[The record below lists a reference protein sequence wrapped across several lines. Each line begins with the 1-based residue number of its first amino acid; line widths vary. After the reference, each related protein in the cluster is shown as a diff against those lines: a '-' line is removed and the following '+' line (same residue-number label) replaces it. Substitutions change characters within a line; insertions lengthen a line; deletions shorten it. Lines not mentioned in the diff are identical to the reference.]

1 MVQIFLCTFRSIDF
15 FCVLFILLFFDYV
28 MEPGDFILVPSN
40 SSHQVF
46 NIHIIHGGVAMAG
59 NFIDD
64 QCQM

>member
-1 MVQIFLCTFRSIDF
+1 
-15 FCVLFILLFFDYV
+15 
-28 MEPGDFILVPSN
+28 MEPGDSILVPSN